1 MIIFPSIILGGL
13 LIPIETM
20 PWWLQVF
27 SYMVPMTYST
37 LALRDVMVK
46 GAGIAAVSGYILA
59 LFLFLALMLFL
70 AVKTFREEL

>member
-1 MIIFPSIILGGL
+1 
-13 LIPIETM
+13 
-20 PWWLQVF
+20 
-27 SYMVPMTYST
+27 MTYST
-37 LALRDVMVK
+37 LALQDVMVK